1 MTGSESAAAAARGP
15 AGTTPTGPDFRRL
28 VVSWT
33 GSLTGDG
40 IRVVAL
46 PLLTVAVDPSP
57 GAVGLVAAFTAL
69 PWLLIAVP
77 AGLFVDRHNAR
88 TVLVLAHLLRALV
101 TLTVVGAVACG
112 AVAGGSDHRALSIA
126 ALCAVGFAITAVE
139 TVGDAAT
146 QTLLLRVV
154 PRTDLERANAR
165 FVTVETLALDLAGPL
180 SAGVLFVVAPWL
192 PFLVSAGAFLVAA
205 GAALRLPTAPG
216 RPDPGPAGHPVAEL
230 RAGLARLVRDQVL
243 RTLVITVAVLAM
255 ANAAVDAVL
264 VLYSTRT
271 LGMSEQFYPTLLA
284 AYSVGTLVAAAV
296 VGRILRRLR
305 GGQVMVLAVAGLA
318 ASMLLLGLWPTVAA
332 ALAAYALMGLAG
344 GTWNV
349 LSATRRQRRTP
360 HEMIGR
366 VSSAFRVVAWGVLPL
381 GAGLGGTIGEHLG
394 VPMVFVLAGCVTA
407 VLGLVVGRSFWTI
420 EPASPAGDDAADAPG
435 DGPGAEPADEPSRD
449 DLPGPSGHPSGRPI
463 P

>member
-1 MTGSESAAAAARGP
+1 MSGSESAFVGAKGP
-15 AGTTPTGPDFRRL
+15 GRPPRFGSEFRRL

-57 GAVGLVAAFTAL
+57 GTVGLVAAFTAL

-88 TVLVLAHLLRALV
+88 TVLVIAHLLRALV
-101 TLTVVGAVACG
+101 TLGVVGAIVG
-112 AVAGGSDHRALSIA
+112 GVVAGDGDPA
-126 ALCAVGFAITAVE
+126 AGITVLCAVGFAITAIE

-154 PRTDLERANAR
+154 SRTDLERANAR

-192 PFLVSAGAFLVAA
+192 PFLASATAFLIAA
-205 GAALRLPTAPG
+205 AAALRLPAERG
-216 RPDPGPAGHPVAEL
+216 RPDPGPAGHPLTEL
-230 RAGLARLVRDQVL
+230 RAGLTRLVRDRVL
-243 RTLVITVAVLAM
+243 RTLVVTVAVLAL

-264 VLYSTRT
+264 VLYSTQT
-271 LGMSEQFYPTLLA
+271 LEMSEQFYPTLLA
-284 AYSVGTLVAAAV
+284 AYSVGTLVAAAL

-318 ASMLLLGLWPTVAA
+318 AAMLLLGLWPTVGV
-332 ALAAYALMGLAG
+332 ALSAYALMGLAG

-360 HEMIGR
+360 HAMIGR

-381 GAGLGGTIGEHLG
+381 GAGLGGTVGEHFG
-394 VPMVFVLAGCVTA
+394 VPMVFVLAGCVTG
-407 VLGLVVGRSFWTI
+407 VLGLIVGRSFWTV
-420 EPASPAGDDAADAPG
+420 EPQSPAEDD
-435 DGPGAEPADEPSRD
+435 PSGD
-449 DLPGPSGHPSGRPI
+449 DLPGPSGHPSTSPI

>member
-1 MTGSESAAAAARGP
+1 MSGSGSTSAGAAGP
-15 AGTTPTGPDFRRL
+15 LGPPRLGPDFRRL
-28 VVSWT
+28 VASWT

-57 GAVGLVAAFTAL
+57 RTVGLVAAFTAL

-88 TVLVLAHLLRALV
+88 TVLVAAHLLRALV
-101 TLTVVGAVACG
+101 TLSVVAAVVAG
-112 AVAGGSDHRALSIA
+112 VVAGGGDPAVGVTV
-126 ALCAVGFAITAVE
+126 LCAAGFAITAIE

-154 PRTDLERANAR
+154 SRTELEGANAR

-180 SAGVLFVVAPWL
+180 AAGVLFVVAPWL
-192 PFLVSAGAFLVAA
+192 PFLVSALAFLTAA
-205 GAALRLPTAPG
+205 AAALRLPAARG
-216 RPDPGPAGHPVAEL
+216 RPDPGPVGHPVAEI
-230 RAGLARLVRDQVL
+230 RAGLTRLVRDRVL
-243 RTLVITVAVLAM
+243 RTLVITVAVLAL

-264 VLYSTRT
+264 VLYSTQT
-271 LGMSEQFYPTLLA
+271 LGMSEQLYPTLLA
-284 AYSVGTLVAAAV
+284 AYSVGTLVAAAL
-296 VGRILRRLR
+296 VGRFLRRLR
-305 GGQVMVLAVAGLA
+305 GGQVMVLAIAGLA
-318 ASMLLLGLWPTVAA
+318 ASMLLLGLWPAIGA
-332 ALAAYALMGLAG
+332 ALVAYAIMGLAG

-360 HEMIGR
+360 HAMIGR

-381 GAGLGGTIGEHLG
+381 GAGLGGTVGEHLG
-394 VPMVFVLAGCVTA
+394 VPMVFASAGVLTA
-407 VLGLVVGRSFWTI
+407 VLGLVVGRSFWTT
-420 EPASPAGDDAADAPG
+420 EPQAPAEDDPTG
-435 DGPGAEPADEPSRD
+435 G
-449 DLPGPSGHPSGRPI
+449 DLPGPSGHPSGGPI